1 MLAPLFKGFG
11 MMPAIAQVYL
21 VEVVEEK
28 NRNLLGTCF
37 AVSISIGITLVY
49 VSGYVMKSYELVC
62 WTFLAIIALLMFL
75 ICFVPESPI
84 WLQQS
89 GQYDKALAAAKKLW
103 GFQFEFI
110 NEKKDKVFMALQ
122 NIES

>member
-1 MLAPLFKGFG
+1 MLVPLLKGFG

-28 NRNLLGTCF
+28 NRNLLGTSF

-62 WTFLAIIALLMFL
+62 WTFLYRCKERSVTTEYIGN
-75 ICFVPESPI
+75 
-84 WLQQS
+84 Q
-89 GQYDKALAAAKKLW
+89 
-103 GFQFEFI
+103 
-110 NEKKDKVFMALQ
+110 EKT
-122 NIES
+122 